1 MNRFEENIRRKML
14 DFEAEPPQDLWESIE
29 QKLDERKKIVPFIL
43 TVRRLAAAAAV
54 LLIIASASLFL
65 PRLFTE
71 LDQPMAMDTIIPET
85 PQNVQPNVAGIPLP
99 SEPLPVAVASQV
111 QLESTPPAHSAFI
124 ASATSDSDLRGH
136 RSFPVLLT
144 SLHASVPT
152 PSSLPPLS
160 VRQQPLYHQGGREDN
175 QIQLIAQSGNRPSP
189 YSLAA
194 WFAPQQSYRWQ
205 NSSMTAP
212 LESLE
217 GQIMSFSTGIRVGY
231 KINNRWELQTGLSFN
246 RLGQR
251 VNAIA
256 SFSHPSLVPLYSN
269 DGLNIGAHPQ
279 SMSTSMGGIVF
290 TDQSHYFAD
299 ISSTR
304 IITMKG
310 SYDAGVVNLLNKSG
324 TGLIQH
330 FEYLE
335 IPFSAKYKF
344 FDHIFSI
351 HAKAGLTAAYLL
363 SGNVYLQGKPQTNP
377 VGKSVGISTFN
388 AAASGGLVLS
398 YPLTPRMNINLEP
411 TASMFIRPIG
421 QIRHLSKE
429 TYPYSW
435 SMFMGVS
442 YNF

>member
-29 QKLDERKKIVPFIL
+29 KQLDQPIKASPFMAFRK
-43 TVRRLAAAAAV
+43 LAAAAAI
-54 LLIIASASLFL
+54 LLMIASGSLFI
-65 PRLFTE
+65 PGLFTPAE
-71 LDQPMAMDTIIPET
+71 GPLAMDPVS
-85 PQNVQPNVAGIPLP
+85 PQPLPGDQQAAAPLPAPAVQRPVAG
-99 SEPLPVAVASQV
+99 ASQI
-111 QLESTPPAHSAFI
+111 QSASVTVSNQPVTR
-124 ASATSDSDLRGH
+124 ASATTGSETRP
-136 RSFPVLLT
+136 PVPALLA
-144 SLHASVPT
+144 SLHASVRPL
-152 PSSLPPLS
+152 SSLPSPGT
-160 VRQQPLYHQGGREDN
+160 VHQAVFHPSADDSHRVH
-175 QIQLIAQSGNRPSP
+175 LLAQSTKVPSP
-189 YSLAA
+189 YTLSA

-217 GQIMSFSTGIRVGY
+217 EQIMSFNAGIRVGY
-231 KINNRWELQTGLSFN
+231 KLNPRWEFQTGLSFN
-246 RLGQR
+246 RIGQR
-251 VNAIA
+251 VNDIA
-256 SFSHPSLVPLYSN
+256 SFSHPSMAPLYSN
-269 DGLNIGAHPQ
+269 DGMKIGAHPQ

-310 SYDAGVVNLLNKSG
+310 SYDTGVVNLLNKSG

-335 IPFSAKYKF
+335 IPFSARYKF
-344 FDHIFSI
+344 FEHVFSL

-363 SGNVYLQGKPQTNP
+363 SSNVYLQGKQQTSP
-377 VGKSVGISTFN
+377 VGKSVGISSLN
-388 AAASGGLVLS
+388 VAASGGMVLS

-421 QIRHLSKE
+421 QIRHFSKE

-435 SMFMGVS
+435 SVLMGVS
-442 YNF
+442 YDL